1 MSPLDHAVVAAY
13 LAGMLAIGA
22 LVSRRIGSFDDFFV
36 AGGRMTTPLLVCT
49 LVSTY
54 YGLDVTF
61 GSSETAYLEGMA
73 AFFAYSAPF
82 YLAYLA
88 TALWVTP
95 RLKRLPARSLPEAMG
110 HFYGPPARLA
120 AALASFVYSAPI
132 LSVVGMG
139 LIGQVFLG
147 WPVWVAAV
155 IGAVIAL
162 VYTVLGGLLA
172 DALTDTVQFVAM
184 CVSAAVAAAIAMTTV
199 GAPAAIGARLGDEV
213 LAPLGTLSPWEILV
227 FGLVALTPLVEP
239 VFYQRTFAAVSARQ
253 MVRAL
258 LIGVVLWAAYDWLVV
273 YLGLV
278 GADLVAAGTLPAS
291 IDESAIILEVAAHLL
306 PAGLLGLFVA
316 GCLASAMSTIDSYT
330 LVAAGN
336 LVYDGWQVVRRRSL
350 PDRTL
355 LRATRVCAG
364 VTLAAALV
372 LGLSFERLR
381 DAWIFMSTVLLS
393 TTLVPMLA
401 ALGSPRR
408 PPARAGQWGAV
419 AGLAAALA
427 LFAVFQLFGHD
438 VAGEGTTALV
448 LGFDRAIR
456 VEREAALLVTL
467 PISALAFA
475 AGWRSG
481 REREATP

>member
-1 MSPLDHAVVAAY
+1 LSPLDHVVVATY
-13 LAGMLAIGA
+13 LAGMLAIGV

-82 YLAYLA
+82 YLAYVA

-95 RLKRLPARSLPEAMG
+95 RLKRVPARSLPEAMG

-139 LIGQVFLG
+139 LIGRVFLG

-184 CVSAAVAAAIAMTTV
+184 CVSAAIAAAIAMTTI
-199 GAPAAIGARLGDEV
+199 GAPAEIGARLGGQV
-213 LAPLGTLSPWEILV
+213 LAPLGGLSPWEVAV

-258 LIGVVLWAAYDWLVV
+258 LLGVVLWAAYDWLVI

-291 IDESAIILEVAAHLL
+291 LDESEIILHVAAHLL

-336 LVYDGWQVVRRRSL
+336 LVYDGWQVVRRREL

-364 VTLAAALV
+364 VTLAVALA

-401 ALGSPRR
+401 ALGSARR

-427 LFAVFQLFGHD
+427 LFAAFQIFGQEA
-438 VAGEGTTALV
+438 AGEGTTALV
-448 LGFDRAIR
+448 FGFHRQVR

-467 PISALAFA
+467 PVSLLAFM
-475 AGWRSG
+475 AGWWRG
-481 REREATP
+481 REEEAGP